1 MKKPI
6 ILVLL
11 LTVITACNAPKVAY
25 DYDDQI
31 NYKQFGSY
39 SLYPELES
47 GLSMLD
53 EDRLLQAVQNV
64 MRLKGISQSS
74 SPDLYLNIFTQQH
87 QERSR
92 NNLGVGISG
101 GRRGLGVGISGGIP
115 VGGTKEYLI
124 VYFDLIDVSQ
134 DQLIWQAEVSRK
146 FNANASPQE
155 RRQWFVEV
163 AEKAFSK
170 YPPK

>member
-1 MKKPI
+1 M
-6 ILVLL
+6 L
-11 LTVITACNAPKVAY
+11 LTVITACNAPKVVY

-31 NYKQFGSY
+31 NYNQFRSY
-39 SLYPELES
+39 SLYPELET

-53 EDRLLQAVQNV
+53 EQRLLEVVQDV
-64 MRLKGISQSS
+64 MRQKGISQSS
-74 SPDLYLNIFTQQH
+74 SPELYLNIVTQEH

-115 VGGTKEYLI
+115 VGGPKQYLI
-124 VYFDLIDVSQ
+124 VYFDLIDVSR

-146 FNANASPQE
+146 FNANTSPQE
-155 RRQWFVEV
+155 RRQWFVKV
-163 AEKAFSK
+163 VEKAFSK